1 MLSALMRLL
10 SETILSTQSGTLIEA
25 GLTLVQIEESES
37 PETTV
42 YVPVPPE
49 GAEVAVALGREVA
62 FAPGV
67 PVVPAGVLAG

>member
-42 YVPVPPE
+42 YVPLPPE
-49 GAEVAVALGREVA
+49 GAEVGVVLGRAVAL
-62 FAPGV
+62 
-67 PVVPAGVLAG
+67 PAGVVPGCAVPTG